1 MKADDGG
8 ADFLRGLFRKRQVM
22 IPDRD
27 LGAGGDEAL
36 GDGAAKTLRAAGDD
50 GAAAVEIDLVHGVI
64 FPDQSVQPPSMMW
77 ATPVVNALSSLAR

>member
-1 MKADDGG
+1 MKADDRR
-8 ADFLRGLFRKRQVM
+8 ADFLGGLFRKRQIM

-36 GDGAAKTLRAAGDD
+36 GDGAAKPLRAAGDD
-50 GAAAVEIDLVHGVI
+50 GAAAVQIDLVHVV
-64 FPDQSVQPPSMMW
+64 FLLSSVQPPSMTC